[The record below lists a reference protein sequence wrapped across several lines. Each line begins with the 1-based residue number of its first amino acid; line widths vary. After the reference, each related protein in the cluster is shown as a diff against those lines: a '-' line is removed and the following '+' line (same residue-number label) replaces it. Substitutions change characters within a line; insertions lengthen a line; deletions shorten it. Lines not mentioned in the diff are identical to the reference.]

1 MNPRVV
7 GAAAAATIAVAG
19 AVLQAA
25 SPGLLEHLTK
35 WESGGKR
42 VLVVYADKLARGEPT
57 VCNGL
62 TKAVTRTPIVVGQQW
77 TEEACIAEEQA
88 ALLKVQAQIAPCFRR
103 PPPQSVF
110 DMATSHAWNFGA
122 AATCGSGAMSAWN
135 RGEWERGCA
144 RIARGDDGRLVW
156 SYVCGPSGCTF
167 IQGLA
172 NRRADEATKCR
183 QDFSNVMA
191 GVVRH

>member
-1 MNPRVV
+1 MNPRIV

-25 SPGLLEHLTK
+25 SPELIQHLTK

-42 VLVVYADKLARGEPT
+42 VLVVYADKLAGSTPT

-62 TKAVTRTPIVVGQQW
+62 TKAVTKTPIIVGQRW
-77 TEEACIAEEQA
+77 TEETCIAEERA
-88 ALLKVQAQIAPCFRR
+88 AVFKVQTQLAPCFHR

-110 DMATSHAWNFGA
+110 DMATSHAWNFGVS
-122 AATCGSGAMSAWN
+122 ATCGSGAMAAWN
-135 RGEWERGCA
+135 RGDWKLGCA
-144 RIARGDDGRLVW
+144 RMARGDDGRLVW
-156 SYVCGPSGCTF
+156 SYVCTPSGCTF

-172 NRRADEATKCR
+172 NRRADEAGICWP
-183 QDFSNVMA
+183 DFSTVEA
-191 GVVRH
+191 GAS